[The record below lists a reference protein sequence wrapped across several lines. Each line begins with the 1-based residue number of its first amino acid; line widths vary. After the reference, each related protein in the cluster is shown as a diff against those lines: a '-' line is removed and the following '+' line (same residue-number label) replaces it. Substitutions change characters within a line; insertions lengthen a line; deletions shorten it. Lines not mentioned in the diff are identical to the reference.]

1 MIVKRNVVLLISTIC
16 AMFVARAATA
26 QSVDRIV
33 AAEEQ
38 RIQQAQAAQDQIDQV
53 REQTLDIVDEYR
65 AVMKEMDGLVVYNT
79 LLDRQI
85 ADQNQELDNL
95 RTSIDSVTVIER
107 QILPLLTRMIEGLQ
121 RFVALDMP
129 FLEEERANRVS
140 NLQAL
145 LERADVTAA
154 EKFRVVMEAW
164 QIENEYGRTIES
176 YTGELD
182 IDGNTREVDFLR
194 IGRVALLYQTPD
206 GVNSGAW
213 SNTERAFVP
222 VDNSYRNA
230 IRQGLRLARN
240 QVSPDLLLLPIAAP
254 EEG

>member
-1 MIVKRNVVLLISTIC
+1 M
-16 AMFVARAATA
+16 VAGQA
-26 QSVDRIV
+26 VDQIV
-33 AAEEQ
+33 AAEER
-38 RIQQAQAAQDQIDQV
+38 RIQQAQAAQDTIDQV
-53 REQTLDIVDEYR
+53 VDQTRDRTEEYR
-65 AVMKEMDGLVVYNT
+65 AVTKEIDGLVVYNT

-85 ADQNQELDNL
+85 ADQNQELTNL

-107 QILPLLTRMIEGLQ
+107 QILPLLTRMIDGLE

-129 FLEEERANRVS
+129 FLADERASRVDS
-140 NLQAL
+140 LNAL
-145 LERADVTAA
+145 LGRADVTAA

-164 QIENEYGRTIES
+164 QIENEYGRTIEA
-176 YTGELD
+176 YTGELQ
-182 IDGNTREVDFLR
+182 IDGNNREVDFLR

-213 SNTERAFVP
+213 DQTNRQWVTVGTE
-222 VDNSYRNA
+222 YRNS

-240 QVSPDLLLLPIAAP
+240 QIGPDLLLLPIAAP

>member
-26 QSVDRIV
+26 QAVDRIV

-65 AVMKEMDGLVVYNT
+65 AVMKEVDGLVVYNT

-95 RTSIDSVTVIER
+95 ATSIDSVTVIER
-107 QILPLLTRMIEGLQ
+107 QILPLLTRMIEGLE

-129 FLEEERANRVS
+129 FLEEERTNRVA
-140 NLQAL
+140 NLQSL

-222 VDNSYRNA
+222 VDGSYRNA

>member
-1 MIVKRNVVLLISTIC
+1 MIAKRNVVLLISTIC
-16 AMFVARAATA
+16 AILSARMATA
-26 QSVDRIV
+26 QAVDRIV
-33 AAEEQ
+33 AAEER
-38 RIQQAQAAQDQIDQV
+38 RIQQAQAAQDQIDEV
-53 REQTLDIVDEYR
+53 REQTLDLVDEYR
-65 AVMKEMDGLVVYNT
+65 AVMKEVDGLVVYNT

-107 QILPLLTRMIEGLQ
+107 QILPLLTRMIEGLE

-129 FLEEERANRVS
+129 FLEEERTNRVA
-140 NLQAL
+140 NLQTL

-182 IDGNTREVDFLR
+182 IGGTTREVDFLR

-213 SNTERAFVP
+213 SNAERQFVP
-222 VDNSYRNA
+222 VDGSYRNA

>member
-1 MIVKRNVVLLISTIC
+1 MRVKRNVVLLLSTIC
-16 AMFVARAATA
+16 AAFTAHMAAA
-26 QSVDRIV
+26 QAVDRIV
-33 AAEEQ
+33 AAEER
-38 RIQQAQAAQDQIDQV
+38 RIQQAQAAQDQIDAV
-53 REQTLDIVDEYR
+53 VEQTRDLTDEYR
-65 AVMKEMDGLVVYNT
+65 SVTKEVDGLVVYNT

-107 QILPLLTRMIEGLQ
+107 QILPLLTRMIEGLE

-129 FLEEERANRVS
+129 FLEEERTSRVA
-140 NLQAL
+140 NLQSL
-145 LERADVTAA
+145 LERSDVTAA

-176 YTGELD
+176 YTGELE
-182 IDGNTREVDFLR
+182 IDGNLREVDFLR

-213 SNTERAFVP
+213 SNAERSFLP
-222 VDNSYRNA
+222 VENSYRNS